1 MENKTLN
8 EQVNRIKQM
17 MGMINEHNF
26 IPDPK
31 KFTDLSRDG
40 YLDKVM
46 GPIIPP
52 DEMGYEKSG
61 VEDDDYDERQER
73 NYGVEDLDRDSDE
86 ELWGPEEDEEED
98 YLDRLKREED

>member
-1 MENKTLN
+1 
-8 EQVNRIKQM
+8 
-17 MGMINEHNF
+17 
-26 IPDPK
+26 
-31 KFTDLSRDG
+31 
-40 YLDKVM
+40 
-46 GPIIPP
+46 
-52 DEMGYEKSG
+52 MGYEKSG